1 MLDIGRLSGGCSCS
15 ASGQDAVDCL
25 DGVALLPSLA
35 GHEPALVGLWPA
47 ELAGAGVV
55 GVDPASV
62 ADDVAAVA
70 AGLATVCVDL
80 DGCVHLVS
88 PSVCGHSSGLV
99 PAGPA
104 ERPLVVE

>member
-1 MLDIGRLSGGCSCS
+1 MFDRRLCCGGYSCS
-15 ASGQDAVDCL
+15 ASGKYAVYGL

-35 GHEPALVGLWPA
+35 GHEPALMCFGSA

-62 ADDVAAVA
+62 ADYVAAVA
-70 AGLATVCVDL
+70 ARLSTVCVYF

-99 PAGPA
+99 PSGPA
-104 ERPLVVE
+104 ERPSVVE